1 MVPRSEQID
10 RPRVA
15 VAAVGSKDSRA
26 GLAVAVTVGGPV
38 VVFATGF
45 GLARDAQV
53 TGWLLLALL
62 IVAGGYGMV
71 RWLLRFRAGRR

>member
-15 VAAVGSKDSRA
+15 AAAVGAKDSRA
-26 GLAVAVTVGGPV
+26 GLAVGLTVGGPV

-62 IVAGGYGMV
+62 IAAGGYGIV
-71 RWLLRFRAGRR
+71 RWLLRSRAGRR

>member
-1 MVPRSEQID
+1 M
-10 RPRVA
+10 
-15 VAAVGSKDSRA
+15 AVG
-26 GLAVAVTVGGPV
+26 LTVGGPV

-62 IVAGGYGMV
+62 IAAGGYGIV
-71 RWLLRFRAGRR
+71 RWLLRSRAGRR